1 VAAFKHKTQEEY
13 YAEVITLKKA
23 LGAHQSAEAIAKAKL
38 EYLATELAKKE
49 QEVLG
54 LLDVRREAVAGG
66 GGGGVGG
73 ELEAVNLRI
82 RAYKLEMVV
91 RRKEA
96 ELQRL
101 RTDVKGADVRELRVE
116 NERLRV
122 ELSKA
127 LMNEARVLAAK
138 EVDVGRE
145 AAAEGSPGGKVLV
158 KQVGSNWIYTGNS

>member
-1 VAAFKHKTQEEY
+1 MAAFKHKTQEEY
-13 YAEVITLKKA
+13 YAEVMTLKKA

-54 LLDVRREAVAGG
+54 LLDVRREAVA
-66 GGGGVGG
+66 GGGVGG

-138 EVDVGRE
+138 EVGVGD
-145 AAAEGSPGGKVLV
+145 AEGSPGDKVLI
-158 KQVGSNWIYTGNS
+158 KQVGSGWIYTGNS